1 LGQFL
6 DRNVDV
12 VQADIPLLMGL
23 DLMDEVGVLF
33 DNTTNQ
39 LMNPTGSWSIPV
51 VRKFGHAYIEWPAEV
66 MYTETG
72 VRSPHSSFYHPSAD
86 KLFNLIR
93 RANPS
98 KATSLHDTIKRVCQS
113 CSACQEFSVKPTRFK
128 VSIPEIG
135 IVCNRQVALDLM
147 FVKTSGH
154 RAQPM
159 LHVVVGSCAAEAR

>member
-23 DLMDEVGVLF
+23 DLMDEVGVLS

-39 LMNPTGSWSIPV
+39 LMNPTGLWSIPV

-66 MYTETG
+66 MYTETE
-72 VRSPHSSFYHPSAD
+72 VRRLHSSFYHTSAD

-93 RANPS
+93 RANSS
-98 KATSLHDTIKRVCQS
+98 KATTSLHDTVKRVCRS
-113 CSACQEFSVKPTRFK
+113 CFACQEFFVKPTCFK
-128 VSIPEIG
+128 VSIPEMG
-135 IVCNRQVALDLM
+135 IVIDKLRS
-147 FVKTSGH
+147 T
-154 RAQPM
+154 
-159 LHVVVGSCAAEAR
+159 